1 MQGKNVKR
9 GGWGARLWMEY
20 SISWLTHLHKVRQR
34 MYPIWSQGRRQVVPM
49 SWFNFPGIRILL
61 IPEADQQGEID
72 GG

>member
-1 MQGKNVKR
+1 
-9 GGWGARLWMEY
+9 
-20 SISWLTHLHKVRQR
+20 

-49 SWFNFPGIRILL
+49 SRFNFPGIRILL